1 MQIQTTVRYH
11 LTLVRMAIIKKST
24 NNKCWRGCGE
34 KGTLL
39 HCWWEVN
46 WYSHYRKWYAAAAA
60 KSLQSCLTVRSHRRQ
75 PIRLPCPWDSQG
87 KNSGVGCHFFLQHA
101 VYVGHNFFPKGQ
113 ASFNSIGSPS
123 ICHEVM
129 GLDAMILLF
138 EYSVLR
144 QLFHSPLS
152 LSLRGSLVLLC
163 FLP

>member
-46 WYSHYRKWYAAAAA
+46 WYSHNRKWYAAAAA

-87 KNSGVGCHFFLQHA
+87 KNSGVGCHFFLQCIR
-101 VYVGHNFFPKGQ
+101 VK
-113 ASFNSIGSPS
+113 SES
-123 ICHEVM
+123 EVAQSCPT
-129 GLDAMILLF
+129 LSDAMDCSPPGSSIHGIF
-138 EYSVLR
+138 QTRVLE
-144 QLFHSPLS
+144 SGAG
-152 LSLRGSLVLLC
+152 GSLKN
-163 FLP
+163 